1 MTRDEWIQRYVA
13 AMKASG
19 SQLPTWYLIARA
31 EQGCDATEQA
41 CGTNRD
47 FWEDP
52 ETIANEDLEAE

>member
-1 MTRDEWIQRYVA
+1 
-13 AMKASG
+13 MKASG